1 MGIEAVNMGLWRAI
15 SRTTL
20 GPGDHVVAHIL
31 DPIAGYSN
39 RDLRVG
45 TDIDADTVRRLGDQG
60 AVYIVVAYGNGEP
73 TVNVCTR
80 AAWLRAQ
87 TKQTHDDRVVDAA
100 VWRKR
105 EELKIG

>member
-1 MGIEAVNMGLWRAI
+1 MGLWSAL
-15 SRTTL
+15 SRVNL
-20 GPGDHVVAHIL
+20 GSGEHVVAHIL

-45 TDIDADTVRRLGDQG
+45 KDIDAETVRRLGDQG
-60 AVYIVVAYGNGEP
+60 AVYIVVAYGDGEP

-87 TKQTHDDRVVDAA
+87 AKQTIDDRVIDAS

-105 EELKIG
+105 DEIKIG

>member
-1 MGIEAVNMGLWRAI
+1 MGLWSAL
-15 SRTTL
+15 SRTKI
-20 GPGDHVVAHIL
+20 GSGDHVVAHIL

-39 RDLRVG
+39 RALRVG
-45 TDIDADTVRRLGDQG
+45 RDIDPDTVRRLGDQG
-60 AVYIVVAYGNGEP
+60 AVYIVVAYGEGEP

-87 TKQTHDDRVVDAA
+87 AKQTSDDRVVDAS

-105 EELKIG
+105 DELKIG